1 MVANAEGTTPGA
13 GWFADP
19 AGSPYLRWWD
29 GSQWTDN
36 FIDAKTGAPPG
47 ELPAAPSAPAEPTP
61 AASSPESTNPA
72 ASSNPAA
79 TSNPAE
85 SSSPAATT
93 TPEVVPSQVEPEPV
107 VQEPV
112 VAEPVVPEPVAQQTP
127 SPESTIPATPEPTP
141 VAPASAFAPGSP
153 YAPVIPGAYVP
164 EVPKPVVA
172 PADVPVE
179 PVVSSGTVS
188 QGTVSQGTE
197 EPGTEEPGTEEP
209 APAAFDAGPAFP
221 EQTSPVGPQLTR
233 RQARIMQEMEEA
245 RGNQAAAASVE
256 ADSASASAA
265 TPIPPA
271 LASEPAVVQPAVA
284 QPPVVQPPVV
294 QPPLVQTPEPQA
306 PFVQPAAVQPPVAP
320 AAELPVQTPIVP
332 PPTPAPMAQPP
343 AAQEPVVVPLA
354 TPPTP
359 FDATTVA
366 PPSVPAPTPAAW
378 PFAAAPDATTAVP
391 LAAADSAASATPW
404 LNAPAPSPDAV
415 LPAEQTAYEPMARPR
430 SQAGTAQEVFVGTTN
445 NWAIWVFAALP
456 ILHLAIIW
464 YIYTSLQPAFDSP
477 IRWAV
482 LLGPIVFYILLA
494 AVDLSILKRNGHVN
508 LPSVLLAIIP
518 LLYLGIRSARL
529 GVRTLPP
536 LVVWILLQ
544 AGAVIALMLVFPTIY
559 SQLTSAADPTP
570 TSVAAPVVATTSLT
584 SAQRAAEL
592 TPTGMAS
599 EITKQLAAKNVTLKS
614 VTCPPL
620 QSTQDAVTVTC
631 VGSVDDGTSLNIV
644 VAVDSSNKTSAFDI
658 VSSGPAS

>member
-1 MVANAEGTTPGA
+1 VADRRRKLDHGRIEPDCRGNVIVVANAEGTTPGA

-47 ELPAAPSAPAEPTP
+47 ELPAAPSAPA
-61 AASSPESTNPA
+61 AS
-72 ASSNPAA
+72 
-79 TSNPAE
+79 
-85 SSSPAATT
+85 T
-93 TPEVVPSQVEPEPV
+93 TPEVVAQEAEPEPV
-107 VQEPV
+107 VAQPLA
-112 VAEPVVPEPVAQQTP
+112 AEPVADAA
-127 SPESTIPATPEPTP
+127 SPATPEPTP
-141 VAPASAFAPGSP
+141 VATPAASTDSAFAPGSP
-153 YAPVIPGAYVP
+153 FAPVIPGAYVP
-164 EVPKPVVA
+164 AAAVA
-172 PADVPVE
+172 PTPDLVQEPAGPEAATPEPAASEPAVPEPSAPE
-179 PVVSSGTVS
+179 PVSFD
-188 QGTVSQGTE
+188 
-197 EPGTEEPGTEEP
+197 PGPS
-209 APAAFDAGPAFP
+209 FP

-245 RGNQAAAASVE
+245 RNSGAVVGGEEAEAPEVPAAS
-256 ADSASASAA
+256 
-265 TPIPPA
+265 PF
-271 LASEPAVVQPAVA
+271 VV
-284 QPPVVQPPVV
+284 PPVVQPPVV
-294 QPPLVQTPEPQA
+294 
-306 PFVQPAAVQPPVAP
+306 PAAEQPPVPQPVIQQPVVPQPVVPPVVP

-332 PPTPAPMAQPP
+332 PPTPAPAVQPQ
-343 AAQEPVVVPLA
+343 AAQEPVVVPLP

-359 FDATTVA
+359 FDASTVA
-366 PPSVPAPTPAAW
+366 PPTVTTAPTAW

-391 LAAADSAASATPW
+391 TAATAAGAGAAASATPW

-415 LPAEQTAYEPMARPR
+415 LPVEKPAYEPMARPR
-430 SQAGTAQEVFVGTTN
+430 SQSGTAQEVYVGTTN

-464 YIYTSLQPAFDSP
+464 YIYTSLQPSFDSP
-477 IRWAV
+477 IRWGV

-536 LVVWILLQ
+536 LIVWVVLQ
-544 AGAVIALMLVFPTIY
+544 AGAVIALMFVFPTIY
-559 SQLTSAADPTP
+559 SQLTSASDPTS
-570 TSVAAPVVATTSLT
+570 TVVAPAVATQSLT
-584 SAQRAAEL
+584 TAQRAAEL
-592 TPTGMAS
+592 TPSGMAG
-599 EITKQLAAKNVTLKS
+599 EITKELGAKGVTLKS

-644 VAVDSSNKTSAFDI
+644 VAVDSNNKTSAFDI